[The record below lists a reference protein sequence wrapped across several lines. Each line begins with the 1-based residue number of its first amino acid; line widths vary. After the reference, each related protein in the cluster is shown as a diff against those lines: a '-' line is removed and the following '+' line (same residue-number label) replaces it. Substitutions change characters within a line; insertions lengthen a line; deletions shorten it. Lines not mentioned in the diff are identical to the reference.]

1 MVCSHHLLGANNAW
15 KQYIEMDSRRRKS
28 PVLRFVPWR
37 DVSEYLILHMR
48 SMILVL
54 CAGGC

>member
-1 MVCSHHLLGANNAW
+1 MVCSHHLLGAYGW
-15 KQYIEMDSRRRKS
+15 KQYIKVDSGRRKS
-28 PVLRFVPWR
+28 SVLRFVPWR
-37 DVSEYLILHMR
+37 DVSKYLILHMR